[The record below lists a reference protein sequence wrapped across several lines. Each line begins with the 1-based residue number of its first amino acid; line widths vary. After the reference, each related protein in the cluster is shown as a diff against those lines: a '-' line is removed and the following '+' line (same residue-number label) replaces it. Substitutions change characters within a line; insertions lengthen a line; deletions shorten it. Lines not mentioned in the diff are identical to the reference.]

1 MVTWGETLFLREIR
15 IYTLSGKKMSGESNE
30 NFEGVTKFSPD
41 EFFPRYSFTRPKLLP
56 DFLMPDQNFSPIF
69 LFQQKKDFYRSF
81 PL

>member
-1 MVTWGETLFLREIR
+1 M
-15 IYTLSGKKMSGESNE
+15 YTLSRKKMSGESDE

-41 EFFPRYSFTRPKLLP
+41 ILS
-56 DFLMPDQNFSPIF
+56 PDQNFYPIFQSPTKTFPRFFFPDQNFYLIF